1 MLRRLSPFFSSLV
14 AGLLWVGS
22 ASADPSA
29 ADRATARALAGEGF
43 QALQHKDYAAAADRF
58 SRADALVHAP
68 TLMLDWAR
76 SLAGLGQLVE
86 AQERYQQVL
95 REGVDPKAPKSWQRA
110 LVDAKSELAAL
121 EPRLSW
127 VTIKV
132 SGSTDARVTIDGAPV
147 PAAAL
152 GVRRAINPGVRK
164 VDVTA
169 KGYIGKH
176 QTVRLGE
183 GEETAVSFELDVDPD
198 QQAPL
203 PPVVVAQTVAT
214 EPPARPSR
222 APIFVALG
230 MAGAGFVVGGVT
242 GILALNKRSTL
253 VKHCPDPNDCPESEA
268 DNVHA
273 YHTLGTTSGIG
284 FGVGIAGLATGVTLW
299 LLDRKSQAAP
309 ASAAGL
315 VVRPYLGLASVGAVG
330 SF

>member
-1 MLRRLSPFFSSLV
+1 MLRRLSQFFTSLV

-29 ADRATARALAGEGF
+29 ADRATARALAGEGY
-43 QALQHKDYAAAADRF
+43 QALQHKDYPSAVDRF

-95 REGVDPKAPKSWQRA
+95 REGVDPKAPKSWQHA
-110 LVDAKSELAAL
+110 LLDAKSELAAL

-132 SGSTDARVTIDGAPV
+132 SGSSDAHVTIDGAPV

-164 VDVTA
+164 LEVTS

-183 GEETAVSFELDVDPD
+183 GEETAVSFELELDPD
-198 QQAPL
+198 QQAAPAAVIA
-203 PPVVVAQTVAT
+203 PQRAA
-214 EPPARPSR
+214 EPPPPAHSR

-230 MAGAGFVVGGVT
+230 VAGAGFVVGGVT

-253 VKHCPDPNDCPESEA
+253 VKHCPDHDNCPSDDA

-273 YHTLGTTSGIG
+273 YHSLGTASGIG

-299 LLDRKSQAAP
+299 LLDRKPEAAP
-309 ASAAGL
+309 VSGL
-315 VVRPYLGLASVGAVG
+315 VVRPYLGLGTVGAWG